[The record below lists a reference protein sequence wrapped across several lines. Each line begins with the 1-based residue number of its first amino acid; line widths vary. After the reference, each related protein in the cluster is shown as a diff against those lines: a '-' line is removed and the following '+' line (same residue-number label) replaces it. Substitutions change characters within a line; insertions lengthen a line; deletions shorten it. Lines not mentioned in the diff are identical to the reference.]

1 MGRADYIDTK
11 AGPQIY
17 LNYRPHNFKV
27 DPEAVD
33 IVFESKIK
41 KVVIPTILAKQNW
54 LTRADIACL
63 PKTDPVGAYLSCA
76 GMRWLDR
83 MGHDNAYLYDP
94 LTVAHHENPGITKQ
108 ITHNHVS
115 IATEMKQR
123 GFADLMR
130 RVLHNHKDYK
140 HSPEVESYGY

>member
-33 IVFESKIK
+33 IVFESEIK

-54 LTRADIACL
+54 LTRVDFASL
-63 PKTDPVGAYLSCA
+63 PKTDPAEEYPSSEGT
-76 GMRWLDR
+76 RWLNR
-83 MGHDNAYLYDP
+83 IGHENAYLYDP
-94 LTVAHHENPGITKQ
+94 LTVAHHGNPDITCR
-108 ITHNHVS
+108 ISHGDVS
-115 IATEMKQR
+115 IATKMQQR
-123 GFADLMR
+123 GFADEVRALLCNR
-130 RVLHNHKDYK
+130 KGYK
-140 HSPEVESYGY
+140 HTPEVE